1 MAKAVAEVT
10 NLEELVKKVQSYNPG
25 ADTDLL
31 NRAYFYAC
39 EAHGVQTRQEGTP
52 YMAHP
57 LAVASILADMKMDVV
72 TIAAAMLHDTVEDTL
87 TKSEDIKK
95 LFGYELGFLVESLT
109 KLSQVEFKSREI
121 AQAENFRR
129 MLLSMAED
137 IRVILIKFADRLHNM
152 RTLEYLPENKRMRIA
167 QETLEIYAPLA
178 NRLGIG
184 WIKTEFEDLSFKYLM
199 PKLYQDIAR
208 RVRKRRSEQK
218 GYVRNLIKTIDKKLG
233 EHGLPGE
240 VEGRVKH
247 YYGIYQ
253 KMRVRGVPFDQ
264 IHDVLGI
271 RIITDTKANCYA
283 ILGLIHSIFKPV
295 PGKFKDYI
303 GVPKSNMYQSLH
315 TTVVG
320 PDGERV
326 EFQIRTE
333 EMHTVSEEGVASHWR
348 YKEKAKGKGKGLDDR
363 YVSWLRELVQAQKEE
378 PDAREFLAAVKAE
391 VVPDV
396 IYVFTPGGDIKDLPV
411 GSTPVDFAYSIHT
424 EVGHRCVGA
433 RVDGKMVPLRHRLE
447 SGSTVE
453 IITSQSHTPS
463 RDWLKFVV
471 TQRAKGRIKQWI
483 KTEERKQSIA
493 LGVKLLEDELRRK
506 NLSPSLLKG
515 EEMEQVAKQYNFQ
528 SLDDLFV
535 AVGYGK
541 ISQHRAVNRLAPGEQ
556 QVQEAKPR
564 PSKPLG
570 EHKGIAIKGVDDVLY
585 HTAKCCFPVPGDNL
599 VGFITRGKGVTVHR
613 ADCQSLERL
622 ATDKDRLVEVDWMP
636 KKDSKAYARLMVS
649 TVDRPGIM
657 ANLTTTISGA
667 DVNISR
673 LEVTTTP
680 ERTARMVFVLEVQDR
695 QQLQR
700 LINRL
705 IQMEGVLGVSRH

>member
-1 MAKAVAEVT
+1 MAQDLKTINVT
-10 NLEELVKKVQSYNPG
+10 NIEDLIKKVRSYNPG
-25 ADTDLL
+25 ADIELL

-39 EAHGVQTRQEGTP
+39 EAHGIQTRQEGTP
-52 YMAHP
+52 FMAHP

-72 TIAAAMLHDTVEDTL
+72 SLAAAILHDTIEDTQV
-87 TKSEDIKK
+87 TPDDIKK
-95 LFGYELGFLVESLT
+95 IFGYELGFLVDALT
-109 KLSQVEFKSREI
+109 KLGQVEFKTREI

-137 IRVILIKFADRLHNM
+137 IRVIIIKFADRLHNM

-184 WIKTEFEDLSFKYLM
+184 WIKTELEDLSFKYVM

-208 RVRKRRSEQK
+208 RVRKKKTEQK
-218 GYVRNLIKTIDKKLG
+218 GYIKNVIKAIEKRLK
-233 EHGLPGE
+233 EQGLPAE

-264 IHDVLGI
+264 IYDVLGI

-283 ILGLIHSIFKPV
+283 ILGMIHSLFKPV

-315 TTVVG
+315 TTVIG

-333 EMHTVSEEGVASHWR
+333 EMHTVTEEGVASHWR
-348 YKEKAKGKGKGLDDR
+348 YKERGKGKGLDER
-363 YVSWLRELVQAQKEE
+363 YVNWLRELVQAQREE
-378 PDAREFLAAVKAE
+378 SDAREFLAAVKAE

-396 IYVFTPGGDIKDLPV
+396 IYVFTPRGDIKELPV
-411 GSTPVDFAYSIHT
+411 GSTPVDLAYSIHT

-433 RVDGKMVPLRHRLE
+433 RVDGRMVPLRHRLE

-463 RDWLKFVV
+463 RDWLKFVA
-471 TQRAKGRIKQWI
+471 TQKATARIKQWI

-493 LGVKLLEDELRRK
+493 LGIKLMEDELRRK
-506 NLSPSLLKG
+506 NLSPSLLKS
-515 EEMEQVAKQYNFQ
+515 EEMEKVAKSYNFQ
-528 SLDDLFV
+528 SSDELYV

-541 ISQHRAVNRLAPGEQ
+541 VSQHQVVNRLMPDEATPE
-556 QVQEAKPR
+556 VKAKPA
-564 PSKPLG
+564 KPLE
-570 EHKGIAIKGVDDVLY
+570 EHKGITIKGVDDILY
-585 HTAKCCFPVPGDNL
+585 HTAKCCFPVPGDDL

-613 ADCQSLERL
+613 TDCQSLDRL
-622 ATDKDRLVEVDWMP
+622 ATDKARLVEVDWKP
-636 KKDSKAYARLMVS
+636 QSDSKAYARLLVG
-649 TVDRPGIM
+649 TVDKPGIM
-657 ANLTTTISGA
+657 ATLTATISGA

-680 ERTARMVFVLEVQDR
+680 ERTARMIFVLEVQDKG
-695 QQLQR
+695 QLQR
-700 LINRL
+700 LMNR
-705 IQMEGVLGVSRH
+705 IVQTEGVLSVNRH

>member
-1 MAKAVAEVT
+1 MTKAVAEVT
-10 NLEELVKKVQSYNPG
+10 NLEELIKKVQSYNPG
-25 ADTDLL
+25 ADIELL

-39 EAHGVQTRQEGTP
+39 EAHGIQTRQEGTP

-72 TIAAAMLHDTVEDTL
+72 TIAAAILHDTIEDTP
-87 TKSEDIKK
+87 TKPEDIKK
-95 LFGYELGFLVESLT
+95 LFGYELGFLVEALT

-137 IRVILIKFADRLHNM
+137 IRVILLKFADRLHNM
-152 RTLEYLPENKRMRIA
+152 RTLEFLPEHKRMRIA

-218 GYVRNLIKTIDKKLG
+218 GYVKNLIKTIEKKLG
-233 EHGLPGE
+233 EHGLPCK

-348 YKEKAKGKGKGLDDR
+348 YKEKAKGKGKGLDER
-363 YVSWLRELVQAQKEE
+363 YVNWLRELVQAQKEE

-396 IYVFTPGGDIKDLPV
+396 IYVFTPQGDIRELPV

-424 EVGHRCVGA
+424 EVGHHCVGA
-433 RVDGKMVPLRHRLE
+433 RVDGKMVPLRHQLE

-453 IITSQSHTPS
+453 IITSQGHTPS
-463 RDWLKFVV
+463 RDWLKFVA
-471 TQRAKGRIKQWI
+471 TQKAKASIKQWI
-483 KTEERKQSIA
+483 KTEEHKQSIA

-506 NLSPSLLKG
+506 NLSLSLLKS

-528 SLDDLFV
+528 SLEDLFV

-541 ISQHRAVNRLAPGEQ
+541 ISQHKAINRLIPGEQ
-556 QVQEAKPR
+556 VQERKPRAAKPL
-564 PSKPLG
+564 S
-570 EHKGIAIKGVDDVLY
+570 EHKGITIKGVDDVLY

-613 ADCQSLERL
+613 SDCQSLERL
-622 ATDKDRLVEVDWMP
+622 ATDKARLVEVEWKP
-636 KKDSKAYARLMVS
+636 KKDSKAYARLLVS

-667 DVNISR
+667 DINISR

-680 ERTARMVFVLEVQDR
+680 ERTARMIFVLEVQDR
-695 QQLQR
+695 SQLHR

-705 IQMEGVLGVSRH
+705 IQMDGVLGVNRY

>member
-1 MAKAVAEVT
+1 MARDVREITVG
-10 NLEELVKKVQSYNPG
+10 NIEDLIKKVRAYNPG
-25 ADTDLL
+25 ADTELL
-31 NRAYFYAC
+31 NRAYFFAC
-39 EAHGVQTRQEGTP
+39 EAHGIQTRQEGTP
-52 YMAHP
+52 FMAHP

-72 TIAAAMLHDTVEDTL
+72 TLAAAILHDTIEDTP
-87 TKSEDIKK
+87 TKPEDIKK
-95 LFGYELGFLVESLT
+95 RFGYELGFLVEALT
-109 KLSQVEFKSREI
+109 KLSQVEFKSKEI

-137 IRVILIKFADRLHNM
+137 VRVIIIKFADRLHNM

-184 WIKTEFEDLSFKYLM
+184 WIKTEFEDLSFKYVM
-199 PKLYQDIAR
+199 PKLYHDIAK
-208 RVRKRRSEQK
+208 RVRKRKSEQK
-218 GYVRNLIKTIDKKLG
+218 GYVKNLIKTIEKKLK
-233 EHGLPGE
+233 EQGLPGE
-240 VEGRVKH
+240 AEGRVKH

-253 KMRVRGVPFDQ
+253 KMLVRGVPFDQ

-283 ILGLIHSIFKPV
+283 IMGLIHSMFKPV

-333 EMHTVSEEGVASHWR
+333 EMHTVAEEGVASHWR
-348 YKEKAKGKGKGLDDR
+348 YKEKGKGKGLDER
-363 YVSWLRELVQAQKEE
+363 YVNWLRELVQAQKEE

-396 IYVFTPGGDIKDLPV
+396 IYVFTPRGDIKELPV

-433 RVDGKMVPLRHRLE
+433 RVDGRMVPLRHQLE

-463 RDWLKFVV
+463 RDWLKFVAAQK
-471 TQRAKGRIKQWI
+471 TKSRIKQWL

-493 LGVKLLEDELRRK
+493 LGMKLLEDELRRK
-506 NLSPSLLKG
+506 HLSPSLLKS
-515 EEMEQVAKQYNFQ
+515 EDMEQVAKAYNFQ
-528 SLDDLFV
+528 SLDDLYV

-541 ISQHRAVNRLAPGEQ
+541 ISQHKAVNRLIPGEQ
-556 QVQEAKPR
+556 LQEQKPR
-564 PSKPLG
+564 PAKPLE
-570 EHKGIAIKGVDDVLY
+570 EHKGITIKGVDDVLY
-585 HTAKCCFPVPGDNL
+585 HTAKCCFPVPGDSL

-613 ADCQSLERL
+613 SDCQSLERL
-622 ATDKDRLVEVDWMP
+622 ATDKARLVEVDWKP
-636 KKDSKAYARLMVS
+636 QNDARAYARLLVG

-657 ANLTTTISGA
+657 ANLTATISGA

-680 ERTARMVFVLEVQDR
+680 ERTARMVFILEVQDTA
-695 QQLQR
+695 QLQR
-700 LINRL
+700 LINRI
-705 IQMEGVLGVSRH
+705 IQADGVLSVSRH